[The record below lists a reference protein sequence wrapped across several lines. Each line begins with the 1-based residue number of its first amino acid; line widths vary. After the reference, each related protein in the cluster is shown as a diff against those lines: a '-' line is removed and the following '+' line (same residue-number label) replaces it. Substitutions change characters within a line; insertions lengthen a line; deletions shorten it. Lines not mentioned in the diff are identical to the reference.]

1 MANTK
6 LINKVMATSPYVEVL
21 IRHLYWKN
29 VRIFKKFMTVLK
41 IVKKP
46 RFDSYD
52 SKLFTKVLDFLSDG
66 GVTKGCLLIVHS
78 AYRPLL
84 STGKSPE
91 QIIQCLMDFLGP
103 DGTLAMPA
111 MPKFINEIDT
121 LEYINKDISNMIFN
135 YDVKKTGITTGVL
148 PKTLCSWE
156 GAIRSRYPI
165 NTMVAVGPLA
175 LPMMKNNLQGVSPL
189 PCGINSS
196 WSFCHDNNA
205 FIVALGVD
213 MAHSLTMIHV
223 AEDLLDEKWP
233 IHNWYR
239 NRHFTI
245 SDNDFRTEITLRER
259 HPRWGT
265 LYYAERTLCKDL
277 IKENIMRTTEING
290 ITVECL
296 KAKELI
302 KYLNTRNHTGYPY
315 FGVKRY
321 AKNTCS

>member
-1 MANTK
+1 MPNSS
-6 LINKVMATSPYVEVL
+6 LLNKFLASSPYIEILV
-21 IRHLYWKN
+21 RHIYWN
-29 VRIFKKFMTVLK
+29 NIYFFKKFMTGSRMS
-41 IVKKP
+41 KKP
-46 RFDSYD
+46 RSSRTDSN
-52 SKLFTKVLDFLSDG
+52 SFTKILDCLNACGLSR
-66 GVTKGCLLIVHS
+66 GCLLVVHS

-84 STGKSPE
+84 STGKTPD
-91 QIIQCLMDFLGP
+91 QIIQDLIDYLGP

-111 MPKFINEIDT
+111 MPKFINEIDP

-135 YDVKKTGITTGVL
+135 YDVKKTDITTGVL

-175 LPMMKNNLQGVSPL
+175 FPMMKNNLQGSSPL

-196 WSFCHDNNA
+196 WNFCHDNNA

-302 KYLNTRNHTGYPY
+302 QYLNSRNHNGYPY
-315 FGVKRY
+315 YGVRKY
-321 AKNTCS
+321 AKKNCS